1 MDEPPVRGQDIA
13 SDLIGLLITDRR
25 FRHLGLLARLKG
37 GCFRLVISSA
47 DVFTDR
53 WRTLQGNRSGKTGE
67 RVFAPLRAERA
78 AQLRLCD
85 SH

>member
-13 SDLIGLLITDRR
+13 SDLIGPLIIDKR
-25 FRHLGLLARLKG
+25 FRHLQAR
-37 GCFRLVISSA
+37 GCFIVVITSA

-53 WRTLQGNRSGKTGE
+53 SRTLQGNRSGKTGE
-67 RVFAPLRAERA
+67 RVVSVFAPLRAERA